1 MPFRDRVDAGR
12 RLGPVLLP
20 LRGEQPMVLGLPRG
34 GVPVAAEVAHTL
46 GAPLDVILVRKLG
59 VPAQPEL
66 ALGAIGEGG
75 VRLVNAAV
83 VRASGVTSSEFA
95 RVEQVQRTELERRRR
110 RIRGNRPHVPLT
122 DRTAI
127 IVDDGVA
134 TGSTAHAACQVARAL
149 GARRIVLATP
159 VGALDSIEALRQVA
173 DEVVCLETPA
183 RFYAVAECYDNFR
196 PTTDEEVDQ
205 LLASATDFGAGPAMR
220 TDAPAA
226 PPSSDREI
234 DVFAGSARL
243 AGHLTMPTRAR
254 SRGLRLRPR
263 E

>member
-1 MPFRDRVDAGR
+1 MPFQDRVDAGR

-20 LRGEQPMVLGLPRG
+20 LRGERPVVLGLPRG

-66 ALGAIGEGG
+66 AMGAIGEGG

-95 RVEQVQRTELERRRR
+95 RVEQVQRTELERRGR

-134 TGSTAHAACQVARAL
+134 TGSTARAACQVARAL

-159 VGALDSIEALRQVA
+159 VGALDSIEALRRVA

-183 RFYAVAECYDNFR
+183 RFYAVAEWYDDFR
-196 PTTDEEVDQ
+196 PTTDEQVDQ
-205 LLASATDFGAGPAMR
+205 LLASAPDFGASPAMR